1 MMPNISDYQE
11 KFLDAEKKASDLVK
25 QLEVLK
31 NESVNYKNASNSLS
45 EVNETIMDLISNFS
59 GVVSEEENLIKAI
72 REIGTE
78 KIITTIEQNRISF
91 GERIQ
96 ILERRVS
103 KLFTFIYIII
113 GLIGITS
120 ALVIIFR

>member
-1 MMPNISDYQE
+1 MPNISDYQE